1 MHVVHWFLVVSLS
14 WSPPYFDHTFTYVRE
29 LAIFPPPDVC
39 HPSASSDGTL
49 VKNRGDPERARLIER
64 PSLPRAAPRLP
75 RLPPPS
81 STLPTAVRAGL
92 RNLHTAFNMGK
103 GKGAPENP
111 ALAHAPDSSR
121 GLSLL
126 ALTLRSPFCFSVAC
140 LIPFSLLSW
149 GGRSDRQSQPIS
161 SRSPTTFILVT

>member
-1 MHVVHWFLVVSLS
+1 MPSQRF
-14 WSPPYFDHTFTYVRE
+14 VRRN
-29 LAIFPPPDVC
+29 
-39 HPSASSDGTL
+39 TL

-111 ALAHAPDSSR
+111 ALAHAPESSR

-126 ALTLRSPFCFSVAC
+126 GTEAPF
-140 LIPFSLLSW
+140 LLSW
-149 GGRSDRQSQPIS
+149 AGQSQPIFEITNHLS
-161 SRSPTTFILVT
+161 KKE